1 VRGAIALG
9 NDVRHRFLADFRR
22 AVNIP
27 GVITHRVAK
36 MKRST
41 VVESRRNGR
50 NKRRTLAGSS
60 ALLAGIVMSASGVD
74 VGALPDVALAQ
85 AEPVAA
91 TDAHTSIG
99 DAAGVSPSVSGDGR
113 YVVFHGAPATESDT
127 RTATVYLTDRETGLT
142 IELSPVPAALRS
154 GATMYPVIAGDGC
167 SVAAVT
173 EMALDVFRD
182 DDNGARW
189 DIYRSTLPHCG
200 GTIGNWEL
208 VSSRPGSGGI
218 ARDDVALAA
227 PSTSRSGTVVAYTHP
242 ADHLFEADG
251 ITTISL
257 VDVAVPIDNP
267 VRSRFVAGSPADS
280 PTDTFVH
287 FGLDQPSLSADGL
300 SIAYRSDATSADAVP
315 GWAGGLVDGG
325 PAITQVFAWD
335 IDQPDPFLAVDLI
348 SRRLDGLPSSGA
360 GEPDLSRK
368 GMDIA
373 FTSNDALL
381 TEALYPNCSGGCPN
395 QVFVADRDID
405 NDGQVGPDDTTVISL
420 ISSRN
425 DTAPLVAGIGP
436 SSQPSI
442 SADGQLVAFVTKAAN
457 LQLIEVPAVGSGD
470 DGDLL
475 LAEVRNGRLSRLT
488 TASDGVLPTQGVHA
502 HPDISDTGRTVVFDT
517 AAATDLVGPDAVP
530 VRQVV
535 ARSADPL
542 LSLPAVDL
550 GTTLVGLESDEWYVA
565 VINDGPSSFQPTSV
579 SISGSQF
586 KINADSPQNTCAVG
600 ASVPAGGSCTVAVT
614 YTPTSPGSSSATVT
628 VAEEGFGAVSV
639 STSLEGSGGN
649 PALRI
654 EPGGAD
660 FGAVVVGEPSIEFV
674 FDLSNIAFAPTEIT
688 SFEITGAHASDFD
701 FTSNNC
707 AFRPLNPRALC
718 GVGVTF
724 TPSDAGRR
732 TALVELTTR
741 DDQYTTM
748 ILAGDGEFAPVLDID
763 TESVDAGRDFIASG
777 SQYPPNT
784 EVTIVFGDGAN
795 SAVTATTDENGSFAV
810 IVPVDSN
817 ERGGDRTIVVQSAS
831 GAAAS
836 APVEVIED
844 DGIFVGLPGFGLG

>member
-1 VRGAIALG
+1 
-9 NDVRHRFLADFRR
+9 
-22 AVNIP
+22 
-27 GVITHRVAK
+27 
-36 MKRST
+36 M
-41 VVESRRNGR
+41 VESRRSGR
-50 NKRRTLAGSS
+50 NKRLTLAGSS
-60 ALLAGIVMSASGVD
+60 ALLAGLVVSTSGVQ
-74 VGALPDVALAQ
+74 VGALPDVSLAQ
-85 AEPVAA
+85 TEPVVVI
-91 TDAHTSIG
+91 DAHSSIG
-99 DAAGVSPSVSGDGR
+99 DTAGASASVSGDGR
-113 YVVFHGAPATESDT
+113 YVVFHGSPGADGDT

-142 IELSPVPAALRS
+142 TELSPVPEALRS
-154 GATMYPVIAGDGC
+154 GATMHPVISGDGC
-167 SVAAVT
+167 SVVAVT

-182 DDNGARW
+182 DDTGARW
-189 DIYRSTLPHCG
+189 DIYRSTLPQCG
-200 GTIGNWEL
+200 GTVGNWEL

-218 ARDDVALAA
+218 ARDDVIVAA
-227 PSTSRSGTVVAYTHP
+227 PTTSRSGTIVAYTHP
-242 ADHLFEADG
+242 ADHLFEAEG

-257 VDVAVPIDNP
+257 VDVAVPIDDP
-267 VRSRFVAGSPADS
+267 TRSRFVAGSPADS
-280 PTDTFVH
+280 PADTFVH
-287 FGLDQPSLSADGL
+287 GGLDQPALSADGL
-300 SIAYRSDATSADAVP
+300 SLAYRSDATSADAVP
-315 GWAGGLVDGG
+315 GWAPGPVDGG

-348 SRRLDGLPSSGA
+348 SRRPDGTPSGGA
-360 GEPDLSRK
+360 AEPDVSRK
-368 GMDIA
+368 GMDVA

-381 TEALYPNCSGGCPN
+381 ADATYPECSGGCPS
-395 QVFVADRDID
+395 QVFVADRDTD
-405 NDGQVGPDDTTVISL
+405 DDGQVGPDDTTVISL
-420 ISSRN
+420 ISARN
-425 DTAPLVAGIGP
+425 DTEPAVAGFGP

-442 SADGQLVAFVTKAAN
+442 SSDGQLIAFVTKAPN

-488 TASDGVLPTQGVHA
+488 TANDGVLPTQGVHA

-517 AAATDLVGPDAVP
+517 AAATDLIGPDAGSG
-530 VRQVV
+530 RQIV

-542 LSLPAVDL
+542 LSLPAADL

-579 SISGSQF
+579 TVSNDRF
-586 KINADSPQNTCAVG
+586 TINAEKTTCLLA
-600 ASVPAGGSCTVAVT
+600 ASVPAGGSCEIALT
-614 YTPTSPGSSSATVT
+614 YTPTSPGSSSATIT
-628 VAEEGFGAVSV
+628 VAEEGFGAVAV
-639 STSLEGSGGN
+639 SSEVRGAGGN

-654 EPGGAD
+654 NQAGAD
-660 FGAVVVGEPSIEFV
+660 LGLVTVGEPSVEFV
-674 FDLSNIAFAPTEIT
+674 FDLSNIGFEPTEIT
-688 SFEITGAHASDFD
+688 AFEITGTHAADFE

-707 AFRPLNPRALC
+707 AFRPLNPRASC

-763 TESVDAGRDFIASG
+763 TEEVDAGRDFIASG
-777 SQYPPNT
+777 RQYPPNT

-795 SAVTATTDENGSFAV
+795 SSVTAITDENGDFAV
-810 IVPVDSN
+810 IVPVDSD
-817 ERGGDRTIVVQSAS
+817 ERGGERTIVVQSVS

-844 DGIFVGLPGFGLG
+844 NDLFVGLPGFGLG